1 MQVKVIIGTISF
13 MLTMIVLGFA
23 ALREPARLETYAAAS
38 VGRSIETGAHIFEQN
53 CASCHGIE
61 GKAEQCADPSSG
73 ESIACVG
80 LPLNNPQL
88 ICGAK
93 PAKLNTIGYA
103 GTKDAYILSTVA
115 SGRPGTKMPTW
126 SERFGGPMRDDQIQ
140 DVTAFVLNWEG
151 EWLTATGVCPTGFEW
166 PDTVEE
172 YLVMDIIE
180 PIVYATQPG
189 VAADGEALFSSY
201 QCSVCHGSLDGS
213 VPASLGPVL
222 TDIAEVGATRV
233 EGQSAAQYVY
243 ESILHPNAFIAP
255 DCPNGPCTGPTSAM
269 RQDLAFAMGSNP
281 QDMADLLAYILGE

>member
-38 VGRSIETGAHIFEQN
+38 IGRSIETGAHIFEQN

-61 GKAEQCADPSSG
+61 GKAEQCSDPSSG

-93 PAKLNTIGYA
+93 PAKLDTIEYA

-151 EWLTATGVCPTGFEW
+151 EWLTETGECPTGFEW

-172 YLVMDIIE
+172 YLVMDITD

-189 VAADGEALFSSY
+189 DAANGEALYTSY
-201 QCSVCHGSLDGS
+201 TCVVCHGSLDGS
-213 VPASLGPVL
+213 APATLGPPL
-222 TDIAEVGATRV
+222 TNIAVDGATRV
-233 EGQSAAQYVY
+233 DGYSAAQYVY
-243 ESILHPNAFIAP
+243 ESILNPNAFIAP
-255 DCPNGPCTGPTSAM
+255 DCPTGPCAGPVSSM
-269 RQDLAFAMGSNP
+269 RQTFAFDMGSNP